1 MHISVRYLTPTL
13 AEVIV
18 REGGMDLNLGLLD
31 DEQRKE
37 LALVLREAAH
47 ELWSDR

>member
-1 MHISVRYLTPTL
+1 MDISVRYLTPNT

-31 DEQRKE
+31 EEER
-37 LALVLREAAH
+37 LALAQILREAAD
-47 ELWSDR
+47 ELTK